1 MPPAGKQHARR
12 LRLCPRCMQSAGLCL
27 DMGIALHVLHAALCC
42 VLQNTVV
49 LQKEA
54 GDLSNRAEAELQG
67 LVAELTR
74 VHRLVAHFQD
84 QIREVCVC
92 VCWLVAIG
100 PVHIT

>member
-1 MPPAGKQHARR
+1 M
-12 LRLCPRCMQSAGLCL
+12 CPHSMQSLSKAVGLCL
-27 DMGIALHVLHAALCC
+27 DLRMFPVVLHAVLYC

-84 QIREVCVC
+84 QIREVCVLAEC
-92 VCWLVAIG
+92 A
-100 PVHIT
+100 